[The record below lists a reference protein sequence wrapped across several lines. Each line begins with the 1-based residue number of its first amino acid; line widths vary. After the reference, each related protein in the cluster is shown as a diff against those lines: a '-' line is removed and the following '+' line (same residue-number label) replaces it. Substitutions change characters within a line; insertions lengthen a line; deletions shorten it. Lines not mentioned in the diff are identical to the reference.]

1 MIPKLT
7 SDYQPGV
14 SSATTIVVPACPLS
28 GASRTLVPFRLLVGV
43 FVGLLLCGLP
53 YRTTI
58 KAQEQHKP
66 KVPVLDK
73 ITSGGPTHQQ
83 FSGVVR
89 SIDLESEI
97 LNVDTVKGNV
107 TEIFPIKKKV
117 HVVTADGDKLKLT
130 KLKPGANVLVNYEQ
144 RGDHRTVT
152 EIIVLA
158 GGAVKKKTPPS

>member
-1 MIPKLT
+1 M
-7 SDYQPGV
+7 
-14 SSATTIVVPACPLS
+14 VVPT
-28 GASRTLVPFRLLVGV
+28 SRTMVPFRFLAGLFAALV
-43 FVGLLLCGLP
+43 LWGLP
-53 YRTTI
+53 YQTTL
-58 KAQEQHKP
+58 KAQEQHKT

-73 ITSGGPTHQQ
+73 ITSGGPSHQQ
-83 FSGVVR
+83 FDGIVR

-97 LNVDTVKGNV
+97 LNVDALKGNA

-117 HVVTADGDKLKLT
+117 HVVTADGSKLKLT

>member
-1 MIPKLT
+1 MIAKST
-7 SDYQPGV
+7 SYYQPV
-14 SSATTIVVPACPLS
+14 MSSTTTIVVPTCPLT
-28 GASRTLVPFRLLVGV
+28 GASRTLVPFRFLAGLFVALVLL
-43 FVGLLLCGLP
+43 GLP

-58 KAQEQHKP
+58 KAQGQHKT
-66 KVPVLDK
+66 KVPGLDK

-83 FSGVVR
+83 FSGIVR

-117 HVVTADGDKLKLT
+117 HVVTADGGKLKLT
-130 KLKPGANVLVNYEQ
+130 KLKPGANVLIYYEQ
-144 RGDHRTVT
+144 KGDHKTVT

-158 GGAVKKKTPPS
+158 SGAQKKKTPPS

>member
-1 MIPKLT
+1 M
-7 SDYQPGV
+7 
-14 SSATTIVVPACPLS
+14 
-28 GASRTLVPFRLLVGV
+28 VPFRFLVGL
-43 FVGLLLCGLP
+43 FVALVLWGLP

-58 KAQEQHKP
+58 KAQEQRKT

-73 ITSGGPTHQQ
+73 ITSGGPTRQQ
-83 FSGVVR
+83 FSGIVR

-97 LNVDTVKGNV
+97 LNVDTIKGNT

-117 HVVTADGDKLKLT
+117 HVVTADGSKLKLT
-130 KLKPGANVLVNYEQ
+130 KLKPGANVLVYYEQ
-144 RGDHRTVT
+144 KGDHKTVT